1 MALRHIGTLTQQV
14 VGFSRS
20 LDIRRIAVQSVIV
33 SNAFPFCVRGGR
45 IGQHYF
51 RIARRP
57 FFAKVSQPGTQ
68 GWRRMSLLA
77 IETSLSATGL
87 GNLPRG
93 DLIHALDRSWSP

>member
-1 MALRHIGTLTQQV
+1 MNIGNRKLDCGRAGGWVRGDVRLRRHGIVEGT
-14 VGFSRS
+14 SRAADAAREGDRPRPVRVP
-20 LDIRRIAVQSVIV
+20 L
-33 SNAFPFCVRGGR
+33 CVRGGR

-87 GNLPRG
+87 GNL
-93 DLIHALDRSWSP
+93 